1 MRLDTITDLFQRP
14 GPFLSVYVDVSR
26 DTESADHEIATRWQ
40 QLRESA
46 QHQGAPGDVLD
57 EVGRRVLAP
66 TEASGKNGRLLV
78 ADGDGV
84 ALSDLVG
91 GSPHA
96 EYATWSPLPDLGPW
110 LVDRDLDLPMLV
122 VVADHAGADLTT
134 YRPGPDAST
143 EVSHVEGET
152 RHLHKVRHPRVGGRY
167 SSGSGGGVSGE
178 RNRGD
183 VQRSTE
189 EVRRHNARLVAAE
202 IEAKAADVPLVL
214 LAGETDACA
223 LVRELVGPAVADR
236 MTMLEHGTRAE
247 GGSEEAFDHAV
258 VEAAR
263 DVAIAARVRHVHD
276 YEERK
281 GRGSG
286 AADGVRAVLD
296 AMVQGQVETLFIT
309 PDVAA
314 EHHVKPGD
322 VPGLA
327 LPSAVDPTE
336 QVRADQVL
344 VAAAARTDADVCVTG
359 QQILP
364 ADGAAA
370 ILRWDT

>member
-1 MRLDTITDLFQRP
+1 MRIDATTDLFKRA

-26 DTESADHEIATRWQ
+26 DTESGEHEVETRWQ
-40 QLRESA
+40 QLRETA
-46 QHQGAPGDVLD
+46 RQHGAPEELLD

-66 TEASGKNGRLLV
+66 TAAAGKNARLLV
-78 ADGDGV
+78 ADADGV
-84 ALSDLVG
+84 TLSDLVG

-96 EYATWSPLPDLGPW
+96 EHATWSSLPDLGAW

-122 VVADHAGADLTT
+122 AVVDHAGADLTT
-134 YRPGPDAST
+134 YRPGPHAST
-143 EVSHVEGET
+143 EVAHVEGVT

-167 SSGSGGGVSGE
+167 DSGGGGGVSGE

-189 EVRRHNARLVAAE
+189 EVWRHNARLVAAE
-202 IEAKAADVPLVL
+202 IEEKAADLPLVV
-214 LAGETDACA
+214 LAGEPDACA
-223 LVRELVGPAVADR
+223 TVRDLVGPTIADR
-236 MTMLEHGTRAE
+236 MALIERGTRAD

-258 VEAAR
+258 LEAAR
-263 DVAIAARVRHVHD
+263 DAAIAARLRRVHE
-276 YEERK
+276 YEERE

-296 AMVQGQVETLFIT
+296 AMVQGQVETLLVA

-314 EHHVKPGD
+314 THRVRSGD
-322 VPGLA
+322 VPGLT
-327 LPSAVDPTE
+327 LPSAVDPAE
-336 QVRADQVL
+336 ELRADQVL

-359 QQILP
+359 PQVLP

-370 ILRWDT
+370 LLRWDT